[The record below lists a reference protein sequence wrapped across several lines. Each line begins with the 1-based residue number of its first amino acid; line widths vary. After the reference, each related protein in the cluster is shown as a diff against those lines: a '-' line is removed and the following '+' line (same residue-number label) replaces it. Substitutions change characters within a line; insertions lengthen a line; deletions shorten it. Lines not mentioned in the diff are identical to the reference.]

1 MKKLYVGNLPFQAT
15 EEDVGNWFT
24 RSRSDSCECYAG
36 ARPLFRAAARFRLR
50 RSE

>member
-24 RSRSDSCECYAG
+24 QAG
-36 ARPLFRAAARFRLR
+36 VTPANVTLVRDRFSGPATRFRLR